1 MSSRRANDPL
11 PRPSGPR
18 RPRGLVAA
26 FTVAIALVIG
36 VLGTGVLPPPT
47 PPPAPV
53 VDARL
58 TTRLAVSGFTV
69 IEDGAI
75 SASLAERARAV
86 VADSVRPATV
96 PYAIGLVRFSAP
108 GPEGG
113 TPIVDA
119 EAILARIA
127 APAGTQFDI
136 GNTKASE
143 IALFIDR
150 VTIVPIVA
158 VSLDA
163 LPPPP
168 SPSVSPNPS
177 ASPDPSVSP
186 TP

>member
-1 MSSRRANDPL
+1 MSSRRATAPL
-11 PRPSGPR
+11 SRPSGPR

-26 FTVAIALVIG
+26 FTVATALVVG

-58 TTRLAVSGFTV
+58 GARLAVSGFTV
-69 IEDGAI
+69 IEDGVI
-75 SASLAERARAV
+75 SASLAERARA
-86 VADSVRPATV
+86 AATDSVRPATL

-108 GPEGG
+108 GPEDGA
-113 TPIVDA
+113 PIVDA
-119 EAILARIA
+119 EAILARIV

-136 GNTKASE
+136 GSTKASE
-143 IALFIDR
+143 IALFLDR
-150 VTIVPIVA
+150 ATIVPIVA

-163 LPPPP
+163 LPPAP
-168 SPSVSPNPS
+168 SPSVSPI
-177 ASPDPSVSP
+177 PSVSP